1 MNDTI
6 FDSPDAAVTRPRRPT
21 LDDLAVRLAVPRV
34 QWARVQ
40 DWLVADGMSISEIE
54 DERERIIREIA
65 DALEHGE
72 SGYHVC
78 RTLDRAG
85 WSPDDGLVEIMGHVL
100 HARHD
105 VLRVIE
111 EEWVAAND
119 VRPTHIVGDVVQIA
133 KHPGRFDR
141 SSVQGEVV
149 EVDLA
154 RGRYLV
160 FSSALGHVRKADA
173 KNCVSG
179 SLGRYVVFEDILPPV
194 PETPAEVEP

>member
-6 FDSPDAAVTRPRRPT
+6 SNSSDAAVTRPRRPT

-40 DWLVADGMSISEIE
+40 DWLVDDGMSISEIE

-100 HARHD
+100 HARHH

-119 VRPTHIVGDVVQIA
+119 VRPTHVVGDVVQIA

-141 SSVQGEVV
+141 SSVQGEII
-149 EVDLA
+149 EVDTA

-160 FSSALGHVRKADA
+160 FSSALGHVRKADTTGH
-173 KNCVSG
+173 VRG
-179 SLGRYVVFEDILPPV
+179 TLGRYVAFEDVLPPSP
-194 PETPAEVEP
+194 PEAPEVEP